1 MLTELLRIASPDL
14 ARRWLHALL
23 RVPVDQREALVQAFE
38 ARVLAEF
45 GVPAQPSAQAA
56 MDAVGDALRVHYPP
70 EQREGYVEER
80 IVEYA
85 RVQAEPAVQAARKKA
100 AAKRAKRG

>member
-1 MLTELLRIASPDL
+1 MLTELLRSASPDM

-45 GVPAQPSAQAA
+45 GGHAEARAQAA
-56 MDAVGDALRVHYPP
+56 MDAAGDALRVHYPP

-85 RVQAEPAVQAARKKA
+85 RVQAEPAVRAARKESP
-100 AAKRAKRG
+100 AKRATRG